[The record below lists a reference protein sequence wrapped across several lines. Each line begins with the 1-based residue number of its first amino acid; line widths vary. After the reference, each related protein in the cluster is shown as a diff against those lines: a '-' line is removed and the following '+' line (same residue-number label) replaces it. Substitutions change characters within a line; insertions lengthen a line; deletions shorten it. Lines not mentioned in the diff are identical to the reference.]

1 LQFIVIAH
9 DAKDEGALERR
20 LSVRG
25 QHLEFAA
32 KMFESG
38 KWLFAS
44 ALLDDEGNMN
54 GSVIA
59 CEFESENELR
69 KEWLDKEAYVLGNV
83 WEDITIKKAKIAKH
97 SFNN

>member
-1 LQFIVIAH
+1 MQFIVIAH

-20 LSVRG
+20 LSVRE

-44 ALLDDEGNMN
+44 ALLNDNDKMN

-59 CEFESENELR
+59 CEFPSEEELR
-69 KEWLDKEAYVLGNV
+69 KEWLDKEAYILGNV
-83 WEDITIKKAKIAKH
+83 WENVIIRKAKFAKH
-97 SFNN
+97 